1 MNKYGFCLEPNAKY
15 QLLDEIGDH
24 FMDHAVQLVKSG
36 VQFVYVL
43 DNIDWEEKA
52 HDVRTDSQNK
62 SVHAVA
68 SSVVFCRI
76 PKADLPDDGPQN
88 DLKTCN
94 VREVVKLS
102 SSEKNAIRCRYR
114 ILLAQILF
122 EHFPELCVF
131 KPHVSAHTKCLF
143 SEKTSMKSE
152 VITLP
157 VLMKDEKKY
166 ADCVDVLDQLEKWT
180 QKLYSDAGLCSIPNL
195 TGNTDQPAIGNRSR
209 PDQPASHVHPVPS
222 CDDPLSGIKIPCY
235 GDQLTRVRLAGA
247 KDLRAGCHS
256 AAQRLDHLYPFCIV
270 DWHTKRSFLKV
281 TIIRLQY
288 YIVHSEIFCPIL
300 IQYYRS

>member
-1 MNKYGFCLEPNAKY
+1 MLSINCLMK
-15 QLLDEIGDH
+15 
-24 FMDHAVQLVKSG
+24 LVITLWIMLSNWLNLVCSLYMFWITSTGKRRPMMSG
-36 VQFVYVL
+36 R
-43 DNIDWEEKA
+43 I
-52 HDVRTDSQNK
+52 VRTRVFMLWLQ
-62 SVHAVA
+62 VLCFVA
-68 SSVVFCRI
+68 FQKLIYQMIVAFQKLI
-76 PKADLPDDGPQN
+76 YQMI
-88 DLKTCN
+88 
-94 VREVVKLS
+94 VVKLS
-102 SSEKNAIRCRYR
+102 SSGKNAIRCRYR

-131 KPHVSAHTKCLF
+131 KPHISAHTECLF
-143 SEKTSMKSE
+143 SEKASMKSE

-180 QKLYSDAGLCSIPNL
+180 QKLYSDAGLCSIPSP

-247 KDLRAGCHS
+247 KDLWAGCHS
-256 AAQRLDHLYPFCIV
+256 AAERLDHLYPFCIV

-281 TIIRLQY
+281 TIIRLP

-300 IQYYRS
+300 I